1 LSAAKNATVNFISTR
16 CKIRRKEMRNTVKKK
31 LSLKLAALGVA
42 LGAGMALGGTA
53 QADLTRSGAVGLPL
67 NPTAQ
72 MPDKGSVRVQA
83 NFSDLGNISGSDLNF
98 GGIYAAGRLGDRLE
112 ISGGLE
118 RLNGDR
124 FLNPL
129 DETNVALGAKYLLK
143 TSGADGVAIAA
154 GVGYSRALLRNKH
167 AYVVASK
174 SFSSLSKTGRTP
186 GAAHLGVRYDD
197 FRLLGSNSG
206 KASLYG
212 GVEVPLDARGR
223 IWAIGELQ
231 SKTSEF
237 NTSRYPYSL
246 GLRYK
251 ANGGFSATAGYLREG
266 ITGESGFYAQV
277 GKTF

>member
-1 LSAAKNATVNFISTR
+1 MRST
-16 CKIRRKEMRNTVKKK
+16 IKKK
-31 LSLKLAALGVA
+31 LSLKLATLGVA
-42 LGAGMALGGTA
+42 LGAGMALGGAA

-72 MPDKGSVRVQA
+72 MPDKGSVRAQV
-83 NFSDLGNISGSDLNF
+83 NFSNLGNVSGGSLNF

-112 ISGGLE
+112 VSGGLE
-118 RLNGDR
+118 RLDGDK

-143 TSGADGVAIAA
+143 PGGTDGVAVAA

-174 SFSSLSKTGRTP
+174 PFSSLSKGGRPAATG
-186 GAAHLGVRYDD
+186 HLGVRYDD
-197 FRLLGSNSG
+197 YRLLSSNSG

-212 GVEVPLDARGR
+212 GVEIPLDARGR
-223 IWAIGELQ
+223 LSAVGELQ

-246 GLRYK
+246 GAQYK
-251 ANGGFSATAGYLREG
+251 AGGGFSARAGYMREG
-266 ITGESGFYAQV
+266 ITGDSGFYAQV